1 MSDLVIETKKLTKIY
16 GEQTAVNSVNL
27 HVKQGRIYGLLGR
40 NGAGKTTI
48 MKMIL
53 GLTPITSGEVDVLG
67 QNIKG
72 HEKRIYPRI
81 GAIIEAPGFYPNL
94 TGTENLEIFAKLR
107 GTPQPNAVKNAL
119 EVVGL
124 PYKDKKLFSKY
135 SLGMKQRL
143 GIANAILHDPELL
156 ILDEPTNGLDPIGIA
171 EVRNFIKN
179 LSVERGKTILIS
191 SHILS
196 EISLLADDIGIIDHG
211 VLLEES
217 SMEEL
222 EKKNR
227 KYIQLQVSD
236 IPKASLILERQFH
249 VTDYAVQDEH
259 TLRLYDTALDM
270 VAIVF
275 AQGQF
280 TFYDRRYIDG
290 AGWFMTAAQSLATF
304 YVLPAVI
311 ALLGSYM
318 ICREEQDDTL
328 KSLRLIPIDEVKLTL
343 AKMILAFAF
352 SVLIYLLLF
361 AITFLVEAVLHLEA
375 LSVGLVLEN
384 LKIYFLDGVGI
395 FFAISPIIALVARM
409 KKGYWLALIFA
420 EIYSFAG
427 LFASMSQQLKTVYP
441 MTAVFNI
448 SGYYNANMFQVL
460 IGVVILMVCV
470 ILSLLILKGLNRKTK

>member
-1 MSDLVIETKKLTKIY
+1 MMKDLLWAESQKLHRSKI
-16 GEQTAVNSVNL
+16 L
-27 HVKQGRIYGLLGR
+27 WI
-40 NGAGKTTI
+40 AG
-48 MKMIL
+48 
-53 GLTPITSGEVDVLG
+53 
-67 QNIKG
+67 
-72 HEKRIYPRI
+72 
-81 GAIIEAPGFYPNL
+81 
-94 TGTENLEIFAKLR
+94 FA
-107 GTPQPNAVKNAL
+107 TVM
-119 EVVGL
+119 VGL
-124 PYKDKKLFSKY
+124 
-135 SLGMKQRL
+135 
-143 GIANAILHDPELL
+143 
-156 ILDEPTNGLDPIGIA
+156 
-171 EVRNFIKN
+171 
-179 LSVERGKTILIS
+179 
-191 SHILS
+191 
-196 EISLLADDIGIIDHG
+196 
-211 VLLEES
+211 
-217 SMEEL
+217 
-222 EKKNR
+222 
-227 KYIQLQVSD
+227 
-236 IPKASLILERQFH
+236 
-249 VTDYAVQDEH
+249 
-259 TLRLYDTALDM
+259 
-270 VAIVF
+270 IVF

-409 KKGYWLALIFA
+409 KKGYWLALI
-420 EIYSFAG
+420 